1 MDKAAQIA
9 NFRSVIA
16 SKQANLHSYYEKD
29 RMYQQQYNSE
39 LSKIRQLERELEDL
53 LFYKKKAMKEFTY
66 MEELI
71 TGDGSRMGRI
81 QLVKPGR
88 LEGRA
93 LELIQNRINSRKKS
107 QQLTLAH
114 INQSIQHMKQ
124 KSIEIE
130 QELEAARRQILS
142 LDQYIETNQLN
153 IQRLKMDIAT
163 VQGQIRTLS

>member
-1 MDKAAQIA
+1 
-9 NFRSVIA
+9 
-16 SKQANLHSYYEKD
+16 
-29 RMYQQQYNSE
+29 
-39 LSKIRQLERELEDL
+39 
-53 LFYKKKAMKEFTY
+53 

-124 KSIEIE
+124 KSTEIE
-130 QELEAARRQILS
+130 QELEAARRQLLS